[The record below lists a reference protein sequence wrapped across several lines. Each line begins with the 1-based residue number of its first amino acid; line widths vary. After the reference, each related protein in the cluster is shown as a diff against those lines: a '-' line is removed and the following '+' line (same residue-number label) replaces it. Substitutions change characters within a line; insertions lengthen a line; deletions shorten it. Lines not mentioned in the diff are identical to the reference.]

1 MTQAKSLLYMKLSF
15 QQYVFGKVENYLET
29 NDIFT
34 VNLDY
39 GPNRKFIQHELMQ
52 FFFFFFFKLGFTSC
66 KAEQPLK
73 GMKLQEKETQKY

>member
-1 MTQAKSLLYMKLSF
+1 MTSTGLNSNILHFENMTQAKSLLYMKLSF

-52 FFFFFFFKLGFTSC
+52 FFFFFFFLNWD
-66 KAEQPLK
+66 
-73 GMKLQEKETQKY
+73 